1 MAVSVTLSATLSAE
15 AQAGKCITAIQPIQ
29 RKPLHLYKPGV
40 VGSSQRDADISDMTV
55 SKNERH
61 K

>member
-1 MAVSVTLSATLSAE
+1 MAVSVTLSATLSA
-15 AQAGKCITAIQPIQ
+15 QAGNCISAIQPIQ

>member
-1 MAVSVTLSATLSAE
+1 MAVSVTLSATLSA
-15 AQAGKCITAIQPIQ
+15 QAGNCISAIQPIQ

-40 VGSSQRDADISDMTV
+40 VGSQRDADISDMTV